1 MKTCPGVRTG
11 EMVGLRGTPLYY
23 FEELFLKKI
32 DLDPVGHADEL
43 AAVRMNIL

>member
-11 EMVGLRGTPLYY
+11 EMIDLRGTPLND
-23 FEELFLKKI
+23 FEDLVLKKI
-32 DLDPVGHADEL
+32 DFDPVGHADEL